1 MAVFRMEKHKDYTI
15 MANHHLRNKSLSLK
29 AKGLLSLMLSLPE
42 DWDYTTRGLAYI
54 CKEGV
59 DSIRSTVKEL
69 EQAGY
74 LQRRRIRNDKGQ
86 LTETEYTILEFPQP
100 PEPDAPD
107 QGNPEPENPVLD
119 EPVQEAPE
127 QAAPGQEEPT
137 QLNTYKP
144 ITYKSNTYSPITPSI
159 LPPLDDGR
167 IDVDTK
173 RQEIREQIDYD
184 YLRTLAN
191 APRLDELVEI
201 MLEVMLTR
209 SPTIRIGRNAQY
221 PTAFVQERFSQLT
234 GEHIQH
240 VLDSLGENT
249 ARVRNTKAYLLA
261 ALFNAPATMDN
272 HFAMLVN
279 HDLYGAD

>member
-1 MAVFRMEKHKDYTI
+1 
-15 MANHHLRNKSLSLK
+15 
-29 AKGLLSLMLSLPE
+29 
-42 DWDYTTRGLAYI
+42 
-54 CKEGV
+54 
-59 DSIRSTVKEL
+59 
-69 EQAGY
+69 
-74 LQRRRIRNDKGQ
+74 
-86 LTETEYTILEFPQP
+86 
-100 PEPDAPD
+100 
-107 QGNPEPENPVLD
+107 LD

-127 QAAPGQEEPT
+127 QATPEQEEPT

-167 IDVDTK
+167 SDVDTK

-234 GEHIQH
+234 GKHIQH

-249 ARVRNTKAYLLA
+249 VRVQNTKAYLLA

-279 HDLYGAD
+279 HDLYGDNTASEGCWLRVPYCYGIRSFYEHS